1 MQLNVEI
8 IAGSMIDLEE
18 QWLVVLI
25 DDEEVVQRRLFLLL
39 PFFLHVNYYLS
50 NYRFVWIEIKYSHH
64 FLLSKMSISFKS
76 QYKVPTYATMN
87 RLIIHSG

>member
-1 MQLNVEI
+1 MQLNVQI
-8 IAGSMIDLEE
+8 IAGGMIDLEE

-50 NYRFVWIEIKYSHH
+50 NYRFVWIDKIQS
-64 FLLSKMSISFKS
+64 SFSS
-76 QYKVPTYATMN
+76 QQDVHI
-87 RLIIHSG
+87 L